1 MRESEVR
8 FAECDD
14 KFIAYTVFGS
24 GPVDLAVVQSRFPI
38 DLMWELPAL
47 VTFME
52 SLGRMAR
59 VIVFDSRGNGASDL
73 ISPMDDASILEQSF
87 DDLAVV
93 LDTVESE
100 RASILDLGTGGAAA
114 AAFAAT
120 FPDRVRSLAVV
131 NLRASYPEM
140 QGLTEKQL
148 SRLAVALHSDAHL
161 RAEAP
166 RLAHDPELQ
175 RWWGRATRL
184 VSSPEQLARQ
194 MQWVA
199 GRDFSAVLPSVRM
212 PTLVMHRRENRIWD
226 IETSRATAA
235 LIPGARFVELPGS
248 ENDLFLGD
256 TTTALDEIERLLQ
269 APDIG
274 EIDNRALTTVLFT
287 DIVASTEQL
296 AQDGDRR
303 WRKVL
308 DRHDMLVEQLV
319 ARHRG
324 RVIKSLG
331 DGALAIFD
339 GPTRGVRCA
348 RAIVEAAERENV
360 KVRAGLHTGEI
371 ELRPNDVAGI
381 AVHIASRISAL
392 ATPGEILVSQTVV
405 DLTQGADIQYAKRGE
420 HGLKGVPGTWPLY
433 SPRPDPR
440 A

>member
-8 FAECDD
+8 FAERYGR
-14 KFIAYTVFGS
+14 FVAMTVFGT
-24 GPVDLAVVQSRFPI
+24 GPVDLAVVQARFPI

-47 VTFME
+47 AAFME

-59 VIVFDSRGNGASDL
+59 VIVFDSRGNGASDGPR
-73 ISPMDDASILEQSF
+73 SSDDASLLEQGF
-87 DDLAVV
+87 DDLIAV
-93 LDTVESE
+93 LDAVESE
-100 RASILDLGTGGAAA
+100 RASVLDLGTGGAG

-120 FPDRVRSLAVV
+120 FPERVRSLAVV

-140 QGLTEKQL
+140 QNLTEQQL

-161 RAEAP
+161 RIEAP
-166 RLAHDPELQ
+166 RQAHDPELQ

-184 VSSPEQLARQ
+184 VSSHDQLARQ
-194 MQWVA
+194 MAWA
-199 GRDFSAVLPSVRM
+199 ATRDYSAVLPSVRV
-212 PTLVMHRRENRIWD
+212 PTLVMHRRDNRIWD

-256 TTTALDEIERLLQ
+256 TSTALDEIERLLQ
-269 APDIG
+269 SPDLT
-274 EIDNRALTTVLFT
+274 EVDDRALTTVLFT

-296 AQDGDRR
+296 AQSGDRR
-303 WRKVL
+303 WREVL
-308 DRHDMLVEQLV
+308 DRHDLLVEQLV
-319 ARHRG
+319 TQHRG

-331 DGALAIFD
+331 DGVLAIFD
-339 GPTRGVRCA
+339 GPTRAVRCA
-348 RAIVEAAERENV
+348 GALVDAAEHENV

-392 ATPGEILVSQTVV
+392 AMPGEILVSQTVV
-405 DLTQGADIQYAKRGE
+405 DLTQGAETQYDKRGE
-420 HGLKGVPGTWPLY
+420 HHLKGVPGSWALY
-433 SPRPDPR
+433 SPRPVP
-440 A
+440 

>member
-8 FAECDD
+8 FAERDG
-14 KFIAYTVFGS
+14 KFVAMTVFGT
-24 GPVDLAVVQSRFPI
+24 GPVDLAVVQARFPI

-47 VTFME
+47 ATFME
-52 SLGRMAR
+52 SLGQMAR
-59 VIVFDSRGNGASDL
+59 VIVFDSLGNGASDPL
-73 ISPMDDASILEQSF
+73 DDPSLLEQSF
-87 DDLAVV
+87 DDLLAV
-93 LDTVESE
+93 LDAVESE
-100 RASILDLGTGGAAA
+100 RASILDLGTGGAA

-140 QGLTEKQL
+140 QNLTKQQF
-148 SRLAVALHSDAHL
+148 SRFALALHSDAHL
-161 RAEAP
+161 RVQAP

-184 VSSPEQLARQ
+184 VSSHEQLARL
-194 MQWVA
+194 MQWA
-199 GRDFSAVLPSVRM
+199 ATRDYSAVLPLVRV

-235 LIPGARFVELPGS
+235 LIPGARFVELLGS

-256 TTTALDEIERLLQ
+256 TTTALDEIERLLR
-269 APDIG
+269 APDSTDV
-274 EIDNRALTTVLFT
+274 DNRALTTVLFT

-296 AQDGDRR
+296 AQSGDRR
-303 WRKVL
+303 WREVL
-308 DRHDMLVEQLV
+308 DRHDRLVEQLV
-319 ARHRG
+319 AQHRG

-339 GPTRGVRCA
+339 GPTRAVRCA
-348 RAIVEAAERENV
+348 RAIVEAADRESV

-371 ELRPNDVAGI
+371 ELRANDVAGI

-405 DLTQGADIQYAKRGE
+405 DLTQGADTPFDQRGE
-420 HGLKGVPGTWPLY
+420 HSLKGLPGVWALY
-433 SPRPDPR
+433 TPRPG